1 MMLMH
6 FIGEGDL
13 SIYLNEL
20 KKSKD
25 NSGVPDYNKAQQ
37 AVNDSIL
44 KRTKSKSLPNN
55 TPIKDYIE
63 KFNKKLN
70 EIQ

>member
-13 SIYLNEL
+13 NIYLNEL

-25 NSGVPDYNKAQQ
+25 NNGVPDYNKAQQ

-44 KRTKSKSLPNN
+44 KRTKSLPKN